1 MEYCSPSALDRK
13 NKFCFSRNSLEKIIN
28 AWNTLMPNDKIIIH
42 KKNRMNVN
50 FIIQTIDDM
59 FKKYIHRANTYWA
72 WTEIIKQMAKKINN
86 SSIIQEMTQIEKQDL
101 RPSQPTE
108 WVQNPV
114 EWLSNFDIDKVM
126 KQYESLD
133 KYKYRFLGVFSIDF
147 GIKQGDKC
155 LYSNH
160 CNINLKEIL
169 SSGKTKY
176 FGFVTNLS
184 KSTEP
189 GTHWTS
195 SFFVLDPSLKCFGG
209 YYYDSTAY
217 GIPNDLKPVF
227 DDIKKQAEDIF
238 HKPFPIHINTIR
250 HQKSNTEC
258 GIFSI
263 CFQTRWLN
271 CLYKNKENITFD
283 EVVNYK
289 GYTDDIMKK
298 LRNRLF
304 RPNIKSIKKKSA

>member
-13 NKFCFSRNSLEKIIN
+13 NNFCFSRNSLNTIIK
-28 AWNTLMPNDKIIIH
+28 AWNSLMYHDKIIIP
-42 KKNRMNVN
+42 KKYHNNVIKIVE
-50 FIIQTIDDM
+50 IIDSM
-59 FKKYIHRANTYWA
+59 FNKYIHKQNTYWA
-72 WTEIIKQMAKKINN
+72 WTEIIKQMARKSNN
-86 SSIIQEMTQIEKQDL
+86 LSILNKMTNIEKKDL
-101 RPSQPTE
+101 RPSQPSD
-108 WVQNPV
+108 WVENPV

-126 KQYESLD
+126 KQYEALD
-133 KYKYRFLGVFSIDF
+133 KYKFKFLGVFSIDF
-147 GIKQGDKC
+147 GIKHGNTC
-155 LYSNH
+155 LYSND

-169 SSGKTKY
+169 KSGKVKY

-184 KSTEP
+184 KSNEP

-195 SFFVLDPSLKCFGG
+195 SFFILDPNIKCFGG
-209 YYYDSTAY
+209 YYYDSTSHN
-217 GIPNDLKPVF
+217 IPNDLKPVF

-238 HKPFPIHINTIR
+238 HKPFPIHVNTIR

-271 CLYKNKENITFD
+271 CLHKNKQTITFNKI
-283 EVVNYK
+283 VNYK
-289 GYTDDIMKK
+289 GYTDDIMIK

-304 RPNIKSIKKKSA
+304 RPNIKTIKKNS